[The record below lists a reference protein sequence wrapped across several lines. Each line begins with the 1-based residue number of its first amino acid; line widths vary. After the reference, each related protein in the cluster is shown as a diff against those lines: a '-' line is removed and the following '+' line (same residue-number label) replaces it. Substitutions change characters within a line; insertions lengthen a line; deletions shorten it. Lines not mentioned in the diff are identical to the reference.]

1 MESLR
6 YLYRIGRGPSSSHT
20 MAPFKAAYIL
30 RKHYEDNIK
39 SVKVT
44 LYGSLAFTGKGHLT
58 DQVIKEAFN
67 DIPTEVVFDYK
78 TEKEFPNT
86 MVFEITLNSGDTKK
100 HIALSIGGGA
110 ISIDGKNGDDG
121 IEVYRENSYDE
132 IKAFCKAK
140 NISLQEYVYQN
151 EGPEIKEYL
160 YKIYQVM
167 MDTIERGLNTQGE
180 LPGSLHVKR
189 KASYFHQNEDSNSL
203 PFDETYR
210 LLQSYAFASA
220 EENASGGVVV
230 TAPTCGSCGVVPAT
244 IKYFSETLHSSKEEI
259 IDALAVAGLIGN
271 LVKRNGS
278 ISGAE
283 AGCQAEIGTATAM
296 ASAALSTLQGLS
308 IDQIECAS
316 EIAIEH
322 SLGLTCDPIEGY
334 VQIPCIE
341 RNAVAT
347 LNAIAA
353 YSISKSVSSMH
364 TISLDEAIKTALE
377 TGRDM
382 NSRYKETSQGGL
394 ADIHIK
400 SMK

>member
-20 MAPFKAAYIL
+20 MGPSKAASIL
-30 RKHYEDNIK
+30 RKHYDGQIQ

-58 DQVIKEAFN
+58 DQVVKEAFN
-67 DIPTEVVFDYK
+67 DIPTEVIFDYK

-86 MVFEITLNSGDTKK
+86 MLFEITLNSGETKE
-100 HIALSIGGGA
+100 HTVLSIGGGA
-110 ISIDGKNGDDG
+110 ITIDGNSKDDNK
-121 IEVYRENSYDE
+121 EVYKENSFDE
-132 IKAFCKAK
+132 IKALCEAK
-140 NISLQEYVYQN
+140 NITLQEYVYQC
-151 EGPEIKEYL
+151 EGHEIKDYL

-180 LPGSLHVKR
+180 LPGRLHVKR
-189 KASYFHQNEDSNSL
+189 KASFFHDTGKDSSI
-203 PFDETYR
+203 PFDEAYR
-210 LLQSYAFASA
+210 LLQSYAFACA
-220 EENASGGVVV
+220 EENAAGGVVV
-230 TAPTCGSCGVVPAT
+230 TAPTCGSCGVIPAT
-244 IKYFSETLHSSKEEI
+244 IKYFSETLHSSKEDI

-296 ASAALSTLQGLS
+296 AAAALSTLQGLN

-316 EIAIEH
+316 EVAIEH

-364 TISLDEAIKTALE
+364 AISLDEAIKTALE

-382 NSRYKETSQGGL
+382 SSRYKETSQGGL
-394 ADIHIK
+394 ADIHLK
-400 SMK
+400 GMK